1 MMRRTIVCTVCLAS
15 IFLVILTS
23 VAAKLSGQSM
33 AGNSAPPIRA
43 QARVAAGSP
52 DEIQQLEQQLR
63 AQKQELD
70 ALEEALARQQR
81 LLEKLAPAENQPV
94 VSGPLP
100 AAGARSAAVASNGRP
115 AATSNSSA
123 DRRGLVAATEES
135 ANAASQSRPIPLKIG
150 RASLTP
156 FGFVDATAV
165 FRTRNL
171 GSGIGAAFGSLPFSN
186 SVEGRLPEVR
196 LSAQNSRFGLQYDSE
211 FERNHV
217 RGYMETDFLG
227 VQAGNAFVTSNS
239 DSLRLRLYWADLT
252 RGKFEFLA
260 GQSWSLLTP
269 GRNGIS
275 PEPSQ
280 LFYTQNMDTNYQVGL
295 TWARQLQFRF
305 VYHATPH
312 IAAAVSLEN
321 PEQYVGSPVALPAG
335 FDASQVSTGART
347 STPNPFPDV
356 IGKVAFD
363 GDPGGHHV
371 HAELAGL
378 FSSFKTYSSSL
389 DRTLPADGGGI
400 SVNANYDLSR
410 NFRLFGTSFYSSG
423 GGRYLDGLAPDF
435 VVRPDGRASPVRSEA
450 GIGGFEF
457 HAAPR
462 TMLFGYY
469 GGMFVG
475 RNYSAV
481 AGTGGSSAYV
491 GYGFPGAS
499 PDANRSI
506 QEATFGVIRTFWKN
520 QYYGALQL
528 ITQYSYLT
536 RAPWY
541 VPAGNPRH
549 ASLSEAYADI
559 RYVIP

>member
-1 MMRRTIVCTVCLAS
+1 MRPSVRDVCLGSLLVLLIAS
-15 IFLVILTS
+15 VPAMLP
-23 VAAKLSGQSM
+23 GQSA
-33 AGNSAPPIRA
+33 AGNPAPTVQAHVRA
-43 QARVAAGSP
+43 SDGAQ
-52 DEIQQLEQQLR
+52 DEIERLQQQIL
-63 AQKQELD
+63 AQKQAIERI
-70 ALEEALARQQR
+70 EEALAIQQR
-81 LLEKLAPAENQPV
+81 LLEKLAAAGNKPAEIR
-94 VSGPLP
+94 PLP
-100 AAGARSAAVASNGRP
+100 ATGARFAAAASEGQA
-115 AATSNSSA
+115 AATSVPSAGRREFATARDEPQDASSQ
-123 DRRGLVAATEES
+123 L
-135 ANAASQSRPIPLKIG
+135 RPIPLKIG
-150 RASLTP
+150 RATLTP

-186 SVEGRLPEVR
+186 SAEGRLPEVR
-196 LSAQNSRFGLQYDSE
+196 LTAQNSRFGLQYDSD
-211 FERNHV
+211 FGRNQV

-227 VQAGNAFVTSNS
+227 VQPSNAFVTSNS

-252 RGKFEFLA
+252 HGKFEFLA

-275 PEPSQ
+275 PDPSQ

-305 VYHATPH
+305 VYHASPH
-312 IAAAVSLEN
+312 MAAALSLEN
-321 PEQYVGSPVALPAG
+321 PEQYVGGSVALPAG
-335 FDASQVSTGART
+335 FDANQVSTGART

-356 IGKVAFD
+356 IGKLAFD
-363 GDPGGHHV
+363 RDPGGHHL
-371 HAELAGL
+371 HAEIAGL
-378 FSSFKTYSSSL
+378 FSSFKTFSATS
-389 DRTLPADGGGI
+389 DGTLSAYGGGV
-400 SVNANYDLSR
+400 SVNANYALSK
-410 NFRLFGTSFYSSG
+410 NFRLFATSFYSSG

-435 VVRPDGRASPVRSEA
+435 VVRPGSAVSLVKSDA

-457 HAAPR
+457 QTAPR

-469 GGMFVG
+469 GGVFIG

-481 AGTGGSSAYV
+481 GGTGGNSSYV

-499 PDANRSI
+499 SDANRAI
-506 QEATFGVIRTFWKN
+506 QEATFGVIRSFWKN

-541 VPAGNPRH
+541 VQVGGPRR